1 MSGPDARVIFAAS
14 LSAYLM
20 NHSCPLDLGCLLRL
34 LKQATSPSAFARE
47 SPAASS
53 PGDTGSPFALA
64 EVADGC
70 SAAGLRPRT
79 RSRSLLSDKMAEQGG
94 QQEVRLWGTGSL
106 VRK

>member
-1 MSGPDARVIFAAS
+1 
-14 LSAYLM
+14 M
-20 NHSCPLDLGCLLRL
+20 NHSPPLDSGCYSVLLE
-34 LKQATSPSAFARE
+34 QATSPSAFARE

-53 PGDTGSPFALA
+53 PGDAGSPFALA

-70 SAAGLRPRT
+70 AAAGLRPRT

-94 QQEVRLWGTGSL
+94 QQEVRLRGTCSV